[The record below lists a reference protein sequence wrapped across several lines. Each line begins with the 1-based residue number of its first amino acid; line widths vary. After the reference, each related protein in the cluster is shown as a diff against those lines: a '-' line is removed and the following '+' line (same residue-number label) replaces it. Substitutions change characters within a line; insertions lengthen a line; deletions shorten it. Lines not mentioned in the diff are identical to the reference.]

1 MLLTIERILR
11 AVKPT
16 RTIVGWV
23 KGNRWHVRRLVV
35 VSVREMYACEAKD

>member
-1 MLLTIERILR
+1 MTIGQILR

-16 RTIVGWV
+16 KTIVDWV

-35 VSVREMYACEAKD
+35 ISVREMYAYEAKD